1 MVKNKALPDSA
12 RLCTPCLVT
21 LSLSLSPF
29 LSLSPSQTWP
39 YQGWSHMSSLSLSR
53 MPFILRVPPGS
64 CRGWTPADVDV
75 FTCDFLNCELNWVL
89 ERPLYNIFLL
99 PSSRAFLEGRCFL
112 LAAHRPSAREQRIQS
127 CCCGNW
133 PQGGIMCLRPCPG
146 YWGNQSLGESPV
158 PGLPV
163 RVERA
168 RRNTEG
174 LCPIPSSFLTPMPW
188 THPSSCNTPVWRVL

>member
-1 MVKNKALPDSA
+1 MVKNKALPDSS
-12 RLCTPCLVT
+12 RLSAPPSGH
-21 LSLSLSPF
+21 SLSLSFSLLCRFGPIKVGLTCLLF
-29 LSLSPSQTWP
+29 LSPT
-39 YQGWSHMSSLSLSR
+39 
-53 MPFILRVPPGS
+53 PFILRVPPGS

-112 LAAHRPSAREQRIQS
+112 LAARRPSAREQRIQS

-188 THPSSCNTPVWRVL
+188 THPSSCNTTVWRVL